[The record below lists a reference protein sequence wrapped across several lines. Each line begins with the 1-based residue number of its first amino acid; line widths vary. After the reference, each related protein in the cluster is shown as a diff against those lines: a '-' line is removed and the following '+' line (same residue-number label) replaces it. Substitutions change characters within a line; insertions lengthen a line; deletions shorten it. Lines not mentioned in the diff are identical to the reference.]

1 MSDDEGYLLEDEQPI
16 AKAELSVEACREFFT
31 SDIKSVK
38 SNKKKKKIVT
48 PYWRPKTRATNKLR
62 WNMKKLLNPKLVSK
76 QETILTDSSSSE
88 GPKVDKINITG
99 NRKSIQSESEL
110 FTIFFEIR
118 NELIKQQ
125 QKEKAEIPPVEV
137 QKWEDEDEF
146 ILREANILKDPDI
159 PDLLNKDVDI
169 LDISSFEQE
178 IMTGRS
184 VGTNKESLQKII
196 RQYKEQMKHMQ
207 EVNQKLMMANR
218 KLKEELRQV
227 NNHFHELTALSKEV
241 LKRKGTTDRH
251 CTELEKT
258 VENL

>member
-1 MSDDEGYLLEDEQPI
+1 M
-16 AKAELSVEACREFFT
+16 
-31 SDIKSVK
+31 
-38 SNKKKKKIVT
+38 
-48 PYWRPKTRATNKLR
+48 
-62 WNMKKLLNPKLVSK
+62 
-76 QETILTDSSSSE
+76 
-88 GPKVDKINITG
+88 
-99 NRKSIQSESEL
+99 

-218 KLKEELRQV
+218 KLKEELQQV
-227 NNHFHELTALSKEV
+227 NNHCHELTALSKEV